1 MSLRTFHICF
11 VSISSFLMIYIGSW
25 AYYMWDYYADQ
36 AYLSY
41 LVFSVF
47 GLLSLVFYGKYFIK
61 NYKNV

>member
-1 MSLRTFHICF
+1 
-11 VSISSFLMIYIGSW
+11 MIYIGSW

-41 LVFSVF
+41 LVFSIISLI
-47 GLLSLVFYGKYFIK
+47 GLVFYGKYFIK